1 MLEIFSPWFCVSGF
15 RFKVRG
21 LEKGLCTK
29 PGGSSVLSKV
39 AEKRFGSLPSWIS
52 LAMVD
57 RWIFQFSSPVQSLFL
72 SDHLYDDG
80 PSHGMRRRSRE
91 GKKVLP
97 SYYGGGGRRPF
108 FSSDFRHVMQLSK
121 LMVPISS
128 HSIHSQDRHA
138 IQNVKPFLL
147 SRNQLWEV
155 CWLSYEYF
163 SYALCKIYN
172 LKLQSLSYFAIRP
185 TNIV

>member
-1 MLEIFSPWFCVSGF
+1 MYQA
-15 RFKVRG
+15 RRR
-21 LEKGLCTK
+21 
-29 PGGSSVLSKV
+29 VLSKV

-57 RWIFQFSSPVQSLFL
+57 RWIFQLSSPVQSLFL

-97 SYYGGGGRRPF
+97 SDYGGGGRRPF

-138 IQNVKPFLL
+138 IQNVKPLL
-147 SRNQLWEV
+147 LGIKNRPERFVGFHMST
-155 CWLSYEYF
+155 LSHVLN
-163 SYALCKIYN
+163 ALCKIYN
-172 LKLQSLSYFAIRP
+172 WKLQSLSYFAIRP